1 MRKNWKRRIITC
13 MASIVLSVSSVIGI
27 GCNAM
32 TAYAA
37 DATPFYLGDEILL
50 NNKVENSEGVENSAL
65 SEEDVPILGYNN
77 EVGGWI
83 KNYNVIATH
92 DSKAKFEKNSDGSYT
107 LEWKYTLPEN
117 DVFAYPK
124 GMQPRIIFCKDVLSA
139 VSKDTYEG
147 NGWTAVNMTPDAW
160 RNSTPAIREKAKRIS
175 LAMTLNRIDPSKGYK
190 WGNMTNGQRRKWQC
204 TDSIRVGSTTY
215 RALSFTTL
223 VGTGYK
229 NKNVYRV
236 AEGTALGKNVDSYTS
251 AAGTAGKNKFTVS
264 AAQMKRIRAWCKT
277 YGMPTEKN
285 SAGENCYKVRVAASV
300 GVYMKNGAWTHEGC
314 GLHGGVWR
322 DATETGIG
330 IDVCSEAYRDS
341 VGLGKKFTVG
351 YNNQSIIY
359 QDEDE
364 CQVAAYS
371 SNFIHIP
378 VSDPNP
384 TTGDVD
390 YEDVAESVP
399 GSGVYDIVLKDDYET
414 KEFTVGT
421 TATPSSW
428 VATAPA
434 YEGYTYLTGK
444 DTSLAVTAEGGTV
457 YRYYT
462 PQAFSVS
469 CVNRFYKNGVEI
481 PNTQSTEAVVKTVY
495 YGKSISGSDWGTTAP
510 ANYTYRDCT
519 TINPVKADG
528 TVYRNF
534 DLGGYSVVY
543 HANGGTGA
551 DQTDTAYVG
560 DKINLKGAIFTRT
573 SDYGNGWELAG
584 WSTTPGADNTV
595 NYNLSAQNVDFGL
608 AMNGKVDLYAVWKP
622 TLKITW
628 NTGISSVTAMGTEFT
643 KSGDFVSLAY
653 NAAVSIKD
661 AAGKCGIVVSRGNH
675 IDDVVVN
682 GTSSLAAYAEKIK
695 NGQTIFNIT
704 VPTTIEIHTT
714 VGAEQ
719 PQKKVVKTGTN
730 TDVDKC
736 LVSEGDRL
744 TYKMSIR
751 NSTKVPRDVT
761 VTDVLDEGVDLVSK
775 GDAAY
780 DDQTRTLTWNFTAV
794 PAGTAKEFSFDVVVN
809 ALKKGDSV
817 QNYVTS
823 VEKAVALMGETEDLR
838 EISTT
843 VINYVMET
851 PEKHLRKTADST
863 GNIDNTILKEDDE
876 AVYTV
881 TVKNPSNDKNGKSFN
896 ISDVIPDELTPVSA
910 SDNGSIAGQTVT
922 WSGISIP
929 ALSEKTVSVTVKA
942 KKDLSGSAIVNSA
955 DVTCTDAYNTN
966 ITSNEVKNF
975 SMKKPEKLVY
985 ETLDENRQIVDN
997 SDETKLVSI
1006 DDQVIGDGGLITYR
1020 LKYRNPVDTERTLV
1034 VSDMIPEGTRIATS
1048 ADLTKAQEG
1057 ENLSHEYNFVEGG
1070 SYLITDGGI
1079 LDEAGKIT
1087 WTLPVEAETDGYV
1100 EFTVVVLDMAQDNYV
1115 RNTCD
1120 LTIQSPTGLDE
1131 GNPTLTSN
1139 EVKNPVLRTPD
1150 KIATRSDGQDVTEL
1164 VVNDGEEITYKI
1176 TFKNPADD
1184 TRDFTVTD
1192 IVPEFTE
1199 LKEGTISDGGVYDTA
1214 ENMITWQMP
1223 LDGHAEK
1230 TVSFTVLV
1238 KKEAQNKTV
1247 ENTARVYVDRAD
1259 KKTKEDTPTNIYIL
1273 EDPKKAVINVDGDDI
1288 NGIVK
1293 RAGDIITYNI
1303 IYKNPADD
1311 ERVATVTDVLPED
1324 VEFIEAV
1331 HQGSYNVDTG
1341 KFEETT
1347 DKNFPASYDAA
1358 TRTVTWTIPTA
1369 AKCQE
1374 MASVSVRILDSARN
1388 KVLKNTAEVYIPD
1401 AKKKTNEVVT
1411 PVADNP
1417 VKTAVD
1423 EKGQDL
1429 GGRLVTVGETFTYNI
1444 HFKNP
1449 AEKAKT
1455 GFITDTLPSGVDF
1468 VSADN
1473 NGKYDKTT
1481 HTVFW
1486 KNIEME
1492 AGAELDVKVTV
1503 KVNET
1508 AKSQT
1513 IGNEAVYMVDEATVS
1528 TRLEDGGKG
1537 GPKMYVATKY
1547 VLDKKG
1553 EDIDGQVVCEGNTIV
1568 YKITYKNVTDSEKF
1582 YTILDVLPE
1591 GLKVKEVGDNGY
1603 IATAPLNG
1611 LSDYKL
1617 AKDRSVAWQFYL
1629 GPQEEGYVTVTAE
1642 VTDEK
1647 AGGVLVNNAVFAVED
1662 EADKTAPVFVKE
1674 TNKVK
1679 NPVLKHPVKTVF
1691 NTDGREITDKMVAA
1705 GDEITYKI
1713 TFKNPSDAVKTASI
1727 RDTLPK
1733 EVKFVSCDYDGA
1745 YDEATHAVKWSDID
1759 VKGGERLTVSCTVKV
1774 KESAGGK
1781 TVKNQGTVIMDE
1793 ATITTRAK
1801 TPTSDPD
1808 DPEPSDKETTD
1819 NYVTA
1824 KKTYDAAGNDISGKI
1839 VKVGDAISYRI
1850 YFANTSATEK
1860 NYRITDVLPD
1870 EVDFVEAT
1878 GSPDIDGK
1886 TLTWSTKLDPG
1897 KETYYEVKV
1906 TVNKNGYGKVIKNKA
1921 NIVETDPKSG
1931 DDPYDKPTKETE
1943 NPVFGKDDFV
1953 KAAVDKKGKNIDNAF
1968 VTAGSE
1974 LNYLITLHN
1983 PAKDKT
1989 AKFVVTDKLPEEV
2002 KYVASTE
2009 GGVYDAEQHMVTWE
2023 LELKGDATAKLEIA
2037 TKVKKTVK
2045 SGTITNKAHVVTDST
2060 EMDSNEVKNYVLENP
2075 VKAMFVGNKQLKD
2088 GEKVEANKSVTFT
2101 ISYSNP
2107 TDKERELTVTDV
2119 LDKKI
2124 VDRVLSISDDGE
2136 LADGVITWNIDVPAG
2151 GNGEVSFTVSSPD
2164 LNGDKVSNMA
2174 TVSLDNEGL
2183 TGKSTL
2189 DTNTVY
2195 YICTPEDTPDKNQT
2209 GGKDPGRQIV
2219 KTGDSI
2225 WQF

>member
-1 MRKNWKRRIITC
+1 
-13 MASIVLSVSSVIGI
+13 
-27 GCNAM
+27 
-32 TAYAA
+32 
-37 DATPFYLGDEILL
+37 
-50 NNKVENSEGVENSAL
+50 
-65 SEEDVPILGYNN
+65 
-77 EVGGWI
+77 
-83 KNYNVIATH
+83 
-92 DSKAKFEKNSDGSYT
+92 
-107 LEWKYTLPEN
+107 
-117 DVFAYPK
+117 
-124 GMQPRIIFCKDVLSA
+124 
-139 VSKDTYEG
+139 
-147 NGWTAVNMTPDAW
+147 
-160 RNSTPAIREKAKRIS
+160 
-175 LAMTLNRIDPSKGYK
+175 
-190 WGNMTNGQRRKWQC
+190 
-204 TDSIRVGSTTY
+204 
-215 RALSFTTL
+215 
-223 VGTGYK
+223 
-229 NKNVYRV
+229 
-236 AEGTALGKNVDSYTS
+236 
-251 AAGTAGKNKFTVS
+251 
-264 AAQMKRIRAWCKT
+264 
-277 YGMPTEKN
+277 
-285 SAGENCYKVRVAASV
+285 
-300 GVYMKNGAWTHEGC
+300 
-314 GLHGGVWR
+314 
-322 DATETGIG
+322 
-330 IDVCSEAYRDS
+330 
-341 VGLGKKFTVG
+341 
-351 YNNQSIIY
+351 
-359 QDEDE
+359 
-364 CQVAAYS
+364 
-371 SNFIHIP
+371 
-378 VSDPNP
+378 
-384 TTGDVD
+384 
-390 YEDVAESVP
+390 
-399 GSGVYDIVLKDDYET
+399 
-414 KEFTVGT
+414 
-421 TATPSSW
+421 
-428 VATAPA
+428 
-434 YEGYTYLTGK
+434 
-444 DTSLAVTAEGGTV
+444 
-457 YRYYT
+457 
-462 PQAFSVS
+462 
-469 CVNRFYKNGVEI
+469 
-481 PNTQSTEAVVKTVY
+481 
-495 YGKSISGSDWGTTAP
+495 
-510 ANYTYRDCT
+510 
-519 TINPVKADG
+519 
-528 TVYRNF
+528 
-534 DLGGYSVVY
+534 
-543 HANGGTGA
+543 
-551 DQTDTAYVG
+551 
-560 DKINLKGAIFTRT
+560 
-573 SDYGNGWELAG
+573 
-584 WSTTPGADNTV
+584 
-595 NYNLSAQNVDFGL
+595 
-608 AMNGKVDLYAVWKP
+608 
-622 TLKITW
+622 
-628 NTGISSVTAMGTEFT
+628 
-643 KSGDFVSLAY
+643 
-653 NAAVSIKD
+653 
-661 AAGKCGIVVSRGNH
+661 
-675 IDDVVVN
+675 
-682 GTSSLAAYAEKIK
+682 
-695 NGQTIFNIT
+695 
-704 VPTTIEIHTT
+704 
-714 VGAEQ
+714 
-719 PQKKVVKTGTN
+719 
-730 TDVDKC
+730 
-736 LVSEGDRL
+736 
-744 TYKMSIR
+744 
-751 NSTKVPRDVT
+751 
-761 VTDVLDEGVDLVSK
+761 
-775 GDAAY
+775 
-780 DDQTRTLTWNFTAV
+780 
-794 PAGTAKEFSFDVVVN
+794 
-809 ALKKGDSV
+809 
-817 QNYVTS
+817 
-823 VEKAVALMGETEDLR
+823 
-838 EISTT
+838 
-843 VINYVMET
+843 
-851 PEKHLRKTADST
+851 
-863 GNIDNTILKEDDE
+863 
-876 AVYTV
+876 
-881 TVKNPSNDKNGKSFN
+881 
-896 ISDVIPDELTPVSA
+896 
-910 SDNGSIAGQTVT
+910 
-922 WSGISIP
+922 
-929 ALSEKTVSVTVKA
+929 
-942 KKDLSGSAIVNSA
+942 
-955 DVTCTDAYNTN
+955 
-966 ITSNEVKNF
+966 
-975 SMKKPEKLVY
+975 
-985 ETLDENRQIVDN
+985 
-997 SDETKLVSI
+997 
-1006 DDQVIGDGGLITYR
+1006 VIGDGGLITYR

-1100 EFTVVVLDMAQDNYV
+1100 EFTVVVLGMAQDTYV

-1139 EVKNPVLRTPD
+1139 EVKNPVLKTPD
-1150 KIATRSDGQDVTEL
+1150 KIAARSDGQDVTEL

-1184 TRDFTVTD
+1184 TRNFTVTD

-1199 LKEGTISDGGVYDTA
+1199 LKEGTISDGGTYDAA

-1230 TVSFTVLV
+1230 TVSFAVLV

-1303 IYKNPADD
+1303 VYKNPAED

-1528 TRLEDGGKG
+1528 TRLEDGGEG

-1647 AGGVLVNNAVFAVED
+1647 AGGILVNNAVFAVED

-1781 TVKNQGTVIMDE
+1781 TIKNQGTVIMDE

-1870 EVDFVEAT
+1870 DQ
-1878 GSPDIDGK
+1878 K
-1886 TLTWSTKLDPG
+1886 LT
-1897 KETYYEVKV
+1897 
-1906 TVNKNGYGKVIKNKA
+1906 
-1921 NIVETDPKSG
+1921 
-1931 DDPYDKPTKETE
+1931 
-1943 NPVFGKDDFV
+1943 
-1953 KAAVDKKGKNIDNAF
+1953 
-1968 VTAGSE
+1968 
-1974 LNYLITLHN
+1974 
-1983 PAKDKT
+1983 
-1989 AKFVVTDKLPEEV
+1989 
-2002 KYVASTE
+2002 
-2009 GGVYDAEQHMVTWE
+2009 
-2023 LELKGDATAKLEIA
+2023 LEIA
-2037 TKVKKTVK
+2037 R
-2045 SGTITNKAHVVTDST
+2045 VVRLGYLQQNAFHKDDTCVPIEKQAAQMRVILYLYDRARSLVT
-2060 EMDSNEVKNYVLENP
+2060 MGHPMSVLKQSNI
-2075 VKAMFVGNKQLKD
+2075 F
-2088 GEKVEANKSVTFT
+2088 
-2101 ISYSNP
+2101 
-2107 TDKERELTVTDV
+2107 
-2119 LDKKI
+2119 
-2124 VDRVLSISDDGE
+2124 DRVI
-2136 LADGVITWNIDVPAG
+2136 NIKYDVP
-2151 GNGEVSFTVSSPD
+2151 NDRLDMFDQYMKDIDTFYDEVI
-2164 LNGDKVSNMA
+2164 
-2174 TVSLDNEGL
+2174 E
-2183 TGKSTL
+2183 
-2189 DTNTVY
+2189 
-2195 YICTPEDTPDKNQT
+2195 KNA
-2209 GGKDPGRQIV
+2209 
-2219 KTGDSI
+2219 
-2225 WQF
+2225 

>member
-1 MRKNWKRRIITC
+1 MKRGYTNKIVSCILTLMFIVCLVTGSETLDAYATTDTTGAAKTSETKENPEANVSLDDLTNGVSPFYGSSVGEDLPVLGDSINGNEDTNFNVSMKGTKGATLTDNGDGTYKLSWTYDLPKTTGFYYSKNTKARII
-13 MASIVLSVSSVIGI
+13 L
-27 GCNAM
+27 
-32 TAYAA
+32 
-37 DATPFYLGDEILL
+37 
-50 NNKVENSEGVENSAL
+50 
-65 SEEDVPILGYNN
+65 
-77 EVGGWI
+77 
-83 KNYNVIATH
+83 
-92 DSKAKFEKNSDGSYT
+92 
-107 LEWKYTLPEN
+107 
-117 DVFAYPK
+117 
-124 GMQPRIIFCKDVLSA
+124 CKDVDKKNGFTVFSGADQHGGYIYDGAPRCSTGRVA
-139 VSKDTYEG
+139 VKNMPATKQDVIPFGGHDNYTYYREVLTS
-147 NGWTAVNMTPDAW
+147 TA
-160 RNSTPAIREKAKRIS
+160 
-175 LAMTLNRIDPSKGYK
+175 
-190 WGNMTNGQRRKWQC
+190 Q
-204 TDSIRVGSTTY
+204 
-215 RALSFTTL
+215 
-223 VGTGYK
+223 K
-229 NKNVYRV
+229 NKNVFYLGEQEVTTSDFAESVTGKKYTVTISEKKMRSLRTWIKTFGNSAKNKDGNYQFRV
-236 AEGTALGKNVDSYTS
+236 AISYPPLCR
-251 AAGTAGKNKFTVS
+251 AG
-264 AAQMKRIRAWCKT
+264 
-277 YGMPTEKN
+277 
-285 SAGENCYKVRVAASV
+285 
-300 GVYMKNGAWTHEGC
+300 WTHEGC
-314 GLHGGVWR
+314 GIHGGVWR
-322 DATETGIG
+322 DLTGNAGNGISICSISIG
-330 IDVCSEAYRDS
+330 GK
-341 VGLGKKFTVG
+341 VGAITNVG
-351 YNNQSIIY
+351 YNGVRLHK
-359 QDEDE
+359 QDADE
-364 CQVAAYS
+364 CQIFAYS
-371 SNFIHIP
+371 NFVEVP
-378 VSDPNP
+378 PKA
-384 TTGDVD
+384 GEVD
-390 YEDVAESVP
+390 YIDVAESVP
-399 GSGVYDIVLKDDYET
+399 GSGKYDIVLKDDYET
-414 KEFTVGT
+414 KEFTIGT
-421 TATPSSW
+421 KATPSGW

-444 DTSLAVTAEGGTV
+444 DTSLTVTAEGGTV

-608 AMNGKVDLYAVWKP
+608 AINGKVDLYAVWKP

-628 NTGISSVTAMGTEFT
+628 NTGISSVTAMGKEFF
-643 KSGDFVSLAY
+643 KNDSVSLAY

-682 GTSSLAAYAEKIK
+682 GTSSLTAYAEKIK

-714 VGAEQ
+714 VGAQ
-719 PQKKVVKTGTN
+719 APTKQVVKTGTN

-744 TYKMSIR
+744 TYKLSIE
-751 NSTKVPRDVT
+751 NKTKVPRDVT
-761 VTDVLDEGVDLVSK
+761 VTDVLDEGIDLVSK

-780 DDQTRTLTWNFTAV
+780 DEQTRTLTWNFTAV
-794 PAGTAKEFSFDVVVN
+794 PAGTKKEFSFDVVVN
-809 ALKKGDSV
+809 TAKKGMNI
-817 QNYVTS
+817 QNYTTS
-823 VEKAVALMGETEDLR
+823 VEKAIALMGETEDLR
-838 EISTT
+838 ETSP
-843 VINYVMET
+843 VVVNYVMET

-881 TVKNPSNDKNGKSFN
+881 TVKNPSSEDAKSFN
-896 ISDVIPDELTPVSA
+896 ISDVIPDELSPASA
-910 SDNGSIAGQTVT
+910 SDNGSINGQTVT

-929 ALSEKTVSVTVKA
+929 AKGSKTVSVTVKA
-942 KKDLSGSAIVNSA
+942 KKGLSGSAIVNSA
-955 DVTCTDAYNTN
+955 DVTCTDAYKTN

-1020 LKYRNPVDTERTLV
+1020 LKYRNPVDAERTLV

-1120 LTIQSPTGLDE
+1120 LTLQSPTGLDE

-1139 EVKNPVLRTPD
+1139 EVKNPVLKTPD

-1199 LKEGTISDGGVYDTA
+1199 LKEGTISDGGTYDAA

-1303 IYKNPADD
+1303 IYKNPAED

-1358 TRTVTWTIPTA
+1358 THTVTWTIPTA

-1449 AEKAKT
+1449 AEKAKA

-1528 TRLEDGGKG
+1528 TRLEDGGEG

-1568 YKITYKNVTDSEKF
+1568 YKITYKNVTDAEKF

-1808 DPEPSDKETTD
+1808 DPEPSNKETTD

-2002 KYVASTE
+2002 KFVASTE

-2151 GNGEVSFTVSSPD
+2151 GNGEVSFTVSSPN

-2225 WQF
+2225 WPF

>member
-1 MRKNWKRRIITC
+1 MKYKWRKRI
-13 MASIVLSVSSVIGI
+13 ASGIIASVMSLGLISGGVDALDVFAATENGSSII
-27 GCNAM
+27 
-32 TAYAA
+32 A
-37 DATPFYLGDEILL
+37 DNISEATNDEANYKEAKINLDTLTNDISPFYKTD
-50 NNKVENSEGVENSAL
+50 SD
-65 SEEDVPILGYNN
+65 EDVPVLRDNINGNEKTNFHVCANKTDGATITANTDGTYKLSWTYNLPKANGFYYSKNASARIVLCADVNTDDYTGNGFTAFDGADQHGGYIWLGAPRSSAATVVVKKVSEAKRDTIGWAGSDHHTYYRETLTETGYRNKN
-77 EVGGWI
+77 VFYLDTQAVTNQNFAETVDGKKWSATISAANMKKIRTWI
-83 KNYNVIATH
+83 KTFG
-92 DSKAKFEKNSDGSYT
+92 SKAKNNNGKYRFRIAISY
-107 LEWKYTLPEN
+107 P
-117 DVFAYPK
+117 P
-124 GMQPRIIFCKDVLSA
+124 
-139 VSKDTYEG
+139 
-147 NGWTAVNMTPDAW
+147 
-160 RNSTPAIREKAKRIS
+160 
-175 LAMTLNRIDPSKGYK
+175 
-190 WGNMTNGQRRKWQC
+190 QC
-204 TDSIRVGSTTY
+204 
-215 RALSFTTL
+215 RA
-223 VGTGYK
+223 G
-229 NKNVYRV
+229 
-236 AEGTALGKNVDSYTS
+236 
-251 AAGTAGKNKFTVS
+251 
-264 AAQMKRIRAWCKT
+264 
-277 YGMPTEKN
+277 
-285 SAGENCYKVRVAASV
+285 
-300 GVYMKNGAWTHEGC
+300 WTHEGC
-314 GLHGGVWR
+314 GKHGAVWR
-322 DATETGIG
+322 EVTGNAGNG
-330 IDVCSEAYRDS
+330 ISICNSDISGSKGALTTAGVNGVSLHKQDS
-341 VGLGKKFTVG
+341 
-351 YNNQSIIY
+351 
-359 QDEDE
+359 DE
-364 CQVAAYS
+364 CQIFAYS
-371 SNFIHIP
+371 NFLTVP
-378 VSDPNP
+378 DPP
-384 TTGDVD
+384 ATTGEVD
-390 YEDVAESVP
+390 YVDLAESTA
-399 GSGVYDIVLKDDYET
+399 GSGVYDLDLGTEYDSKDYAIGSEAKPSDW
-414 KEFTVGT
+414 GT
-421 TATPSSW
+421 AKT
-428 VATAPA
+428 
-434 YEGYTYLTGK
+434 YNGYTYVK
-444 DTSLAVTAEGGTV
+444 DSDPLKVTAEGGTV
-457 YRYYT
+457 YRYYAV
-462 PQAFSVS
+462 QKLSVS
-469 CVNRFYKNGVEI
+469 CVNIFRKNGTETSR
-481 PNTQSTEAVVKTVY
+481 NTEAATKTVY
-495 YGKSISGSDWGTTAP
+495 YNGSISGADWGTTAP
-510 ANYTYRDCT
+510 ANYTYGGCT
-519 TINPVKADG
+519 SINPVTANG
-528 TVYRNF
+528 TVYRYF

-584 WSTTPGADNTV
+584 WSTSSGADNTV

-608 AMNGKVDLYAVWKP
+608 AINGKVDLYAVWKP

-628 NTGISSVTAMGTEFT
+628 NDGISYVTAMGTRFN
-643 KSGDFVSLAY
+643 KNDSISLAY

-682 GTSSLAAYAEKIK
+682 GTSSLTAYAEKIK

-714 VGAEQ
+714 TQAEH
-719 PQKKVVKTGTN
+719 PRKKVVKTGTD

-751 NSTKVPRDVT
+751 NDTKVPRDVT

-780 DDQTRTLTWNFTAV
+780 DEQTRTLTWNFTAV

-809 ALKKGDSV
+809 ARKKGDSV

-823 VEKAVALMGETEDLR
+823 VEKAIAQMGETEDLR

-955 DVTCTDAYNTN
+955 DVTCTDAYKTN

-1087 WTLPVEAETDGYV
+1087 WTLPVEAETGGYV

-1139 EVKNPVLRTPD
+1139 EVKNPVLKTPD

-1199 LKEGTISDGGVYDTA
+1199 LKEGTISDGGTYDAA

-1259 KKTKEDTPTNIYIL
+1259 KKTKEDIPTNIYIL

-1303 IYKNPADD
+1303 IYKNPAED

-1358 TRTVTWTIPTA
+1358 THTVTWTIPTA

-1528 TRLEDGGKG
+1528 TRLEDGGEG

-1647 AGGVLVNNAVFAVED
+1647 AGGILVNNAVFAVED

-1733 EVKFVSCDYDGA
+1733 EVKFISCDYDGA

-1824 KKTYDAAGNDISGKI
+1824 KKTYDAEGNDISGKI

-1878 GSPDIDGK
+1878 GNPDIDGK

-2164 LNGDKVSNMA
+2164 LNGNKVSNMA

-2195 YICTPEDTPDKNQT
+2195 YICTPENTPDKNQT

-2225 WQF
+2225 WPF

>member
-1 MRKNWKRRIITC
+1 MKNKWRKRIVTGLAAA
-13 MASIVLSVSSVIGI
+13 MLSVGLIGSSISEFDVFAAQSDNVSSENDSASVGTSST
-27 GCNAM
+27 NVSSLS
-32 TAYAA
+32 TA
-37 DATPFYLGDEILL
+37 DDIP
-50 NNKVENSEGVENSAL
+50 S
-65 SEEDVPILGYNN
+65 LGYNN
-77 EVGGWI
+77 DISAWI
-83 KNYNVIATH
+83 QNFNVTTSSDAKAT
-92 DSKAKFEKNSDGSYT
+92 FTENTDGTYT
-107 LEWKYTLPEN
+107 LKWKYSLPEN
-117 DVFAYPK
+117 DAFAYPK
-124 GMQPRIIFCKDVLSA
+124 GMQPHIILCEDILSA
-139 VSKDTYEG
+139 DSSTKTYEG
-147 NGWTAVNMTPDAW
+147 NGWTAVNLTPDQW
-160 RNSTPAIREKAKRIS
+160 RNGGEELRKNAKRIS
-175 LAMTLNRIDPSKGYK
+175 LAITKNRIDPAKGYK
-190 WGNMTNGQRRKWQC
+190 WGNMTTGQRRKWQY
-204 TDSIRVGSTTY
+204 TDYIRYGNTTY
-215 RALSFTTL
+215 PAMAFNTL
-223 VGTGYK
+223 AKKGSADAGISYTQ
-229 NKNVYRV
+229 KNVYRV
-236 AEGTALGKNVDSYTS
+236 AEGTALGKNSDSYTPS
-251 AAGTAGKNKFTVS
+251 AGVAGKTSFTITAS
-264 AAQMKRIRAWCKT
+264 EIKKIRNWCKT
-277 YGMPTEKN
+277 YGMPTATSNGVK
-285 SAGENCYKVRVAASV
+285 CYKVRVAASV
-300 GVYMKNGAWTHEGC
+300 DVYIKNGSWTHSGC

-322 DATETGIG
+322 DVSATGIG
-330 IDVCSEAYRDS
+330 VDACSGEFS
-341 VGLGKKFTVG
+341 SKKVGQLVKMGV
-351 YNNQSIIY
+351 NNCGITY
-359 QDEDE
+359 QDKDE

-371 SNFIHIP
+371 SNYIYIP
-378 VSDPNP
+378 LDPSP
-384 TTGDVD
+384 TTADVN
-390 YEDVAESVP
+390 YEDVAKTDPASQ
-399 GSGVYDIVLKDDYET
+399 SYDLCLKSYDDKSYT
-414 KEFTVGT
+414 IGT
-421 TATPSSW
+421 AAKPADW
-428 VATAPA
+428 VASAPA
-434 YEGYTYLTGK
+434 YTGYTYSSEYTIN
-444 DTSLAVTAEGGTV
+444 SVTADGGTV

-462 PQAFSVS
+462 PQALTVS
-469 CVNRFYKNGVEI
+469 CVNIFRKNGTETSR
-481 PNTQSTEAVVKTVY
+481 NTEAATKTVY
-495 YGKSISGSDWGTTAP
+495 YNGSISGADWGTTAP
-510 ANYTYRDCT
+510 ANYTYGGCT
-519 TINPVKADG
+519 SINPVTANG
-528 TVYRNF
+528 TVYRYF

-584 WSTTPGADNTV
+584 WSTSSGADNTV

-608 AMNGKVDLYAVWKP
+608 AINGKVDLYAVWKP

-628 NTGISSVTAMGTEFT
+628 NDGIERVTALGKDFNT
-643 KSGDFVSLAY
+643 SGMSVSLAY

-682 GTSSLAAYAEKIK
+682 GTSSLTAYAEKIK

-714 VGAEQ
+714 VGAQ
-719 PQKKVVKTGTN
+719 APTKQVVKTGTN

-744 TYKMSIR
+744 TYKLSIE
-751 NSTKVPRDVT
+751 NKTKVPRDVT
-761 VTDVLDEGVDLVSK
+761 VTDVLDEGIDLVSK

-780 DDQTRTLTWNFTAV
+780 DEQTRTLTWNFTAV
-794 PAGTAKEFSFDVVVN
+794 PAGTVKEFSFDVVVN
-809 ALKKGDSV
+809 TAKKGMNI
-817 QNYVTS
+817 QNYTTS
-823 VEKAVALMGETEDLR
+823 VEKAIALMGEAEDLR
-838 EISTT
+838 ETSP
-843 VINYVMET
+843 VVVNYVMET

-881 TVKNPSNDKNGKSFN
+881 TVKNPSSEDAKSFN

-910 SDNGSIAGQTVT
+910 SDNGSINGQTVT

-929 ALSEKTVSVTVKA
+929 AKGSKTVSVTVKA

-955 DVTCTDAYNTN
+955 DVTCTDAYKTN

-1020 LKYRNPVDTERTLV
+1020 LKYRNPVDAERTLV

-1120 LTIQSPTGLDE
+1120 LTLQSPTGLDE

-1139 EVKNPVLRTPD
+1139 EVKNPVLKTPD

-1568 YKITYKNVTDSEKF
+1568 YKITYKNVTESEKF

-1745 YDEATHAVKWSDID
+1745 YDEATHTVKWSDID

-1781 TVKNQGTVIMDE
+1781 TIKNQGTVIMDE

-1989 AKFVVTDKLPEEV
+1989 ARFVVTDKLPEEV

-2225 WQF
+2225 WPF

>member
-1 MRKNWKRRIITC
+1 MKIKWRKKAISGLMAGILSLAIIG
-13 MASIVLSVSSVIGI
+13 SGI
-27 GCNAM
+27 NM
-32 TAYAA
+32 LDTIAA
-37 DATPFYLGDEILL
+37 PQGTSDDSDITIATEVPDDFQIEIEDEGADVKFKLGTSDAD
-50 NNKVENSEGVENSAL
+50 NDA
-65 SEEDVPILGYNN
+65 EDVPILGKQGNN
-77 EVGGWI
+77 
-83 KNYNVIATH
+83 N
-92 DSKAKFEKNSDGSYT
+92 
-107 LEWKYTLPEN
+107 
-117 DVFAYPK
+117 
-124 GMQPRIIFCKDVLSA
+124 
-139 VSKDTYEG
+139 
-147 NGWTAVNMTPDAW
+147 
-160 RNSTPAIREKAKRIS
+160 
-175 LAMTLNRIDPSKGYK
+175 
-190 WGNMTNGQRRKWQC
+190 
-204 TDSIRVGSTTY
+204 
-215 RALSFTTL
+215 
-223 VGTGYK
+223 
-229 NKNVYRV
+229 
-236 AEGTALGKNVDSYTS
+236 
-251 AAGTAGKNKFTVS
+251 AAHWAFSNLQARSV
-264 AAQMKRIRAWCKT
+264 
-277 YGMPTEKN
+277 
-285 SAGENCYKVRVAASV
+285 VRVAAKSPKTATYKDNGDGTATIKWSYTLPKIQDGWYYPAERTATLV
-300 GVYMKNGAWTHEGC
+300 ACCGISPSTYGGDADFYCTDPGGYVTPQKDFYFLASTQIADTNKNPKPYLYDDYDGKKAANYDYRTWLRSDTIVFGGKTWTHGIYTSLRKTGTKYRNAFPLGTFKIKTSSDTDGEVTGTVTLELSKKKLTSFKTWAATQGLNKKVTLAISNAAVMKGGNWTHAGC
-314 GLHGGVWR
+314 HFHGMVWK
-322 DATETGIG
+322 DITGSAGNG
-330 IDVCSEAYRDS
+330 ISTCAD
-341 VGLGKKFTVG
+341 T
-351 YNNQSIIY
+351 
-359 QDEDE
+359 
-364 CQVAAYS
+364 YS
-371 SNFIHIP
+371 SDIELGQSTTFGVNQGQVYRQDPLECH
-378 VSDPNP
+378 VSTWATMNIAD
-384 TTGDVD
+384 TKISID

-399 GSGVYDIVLKDDYET
+399 GSGKYDVVLKEYDSKD
-414 KEFTVGT
+414 FDIGT
-421 TATPSSW
+421 TVTPSNW
-428 VATAPA
+428 VATAPT
-434 YEGYTYLTGK
+434 YEGHTYLTGK
-444 DTSLAVTAEGGTV
+444 DTSLKVTEDGGTV

-495 YGKSISGSDWGTTAP
+495 YGGVISGSDWGTAAP

-519 TINPVKADG
+519 VINPVTANG

-584 WSTTPGADNTV
+584 WSTNPGADNTV

-628 NTGISSVTAMGTEFT
+628 NDGISYVTAMGTRFN
-643 KSGDFVSLAY
+643 KNDSISLAY

-719 PQKKVVKTGTN
+719 PQKKVVKTGTDM
-730 TDVDKC
+730 DVDKC

-744 TYKMSIR
+744 TYKLSIE
-751 NSTKVPRDVT
+751 NKTKVPRDVT

-780 DDQTRTLTWNFTAV
+780 DEQTRTLTWNFTAV
-794 PAGTAKEFSFDVVVN
+794 PAGTKKEFSFDVVVN
-809 ALKKGDSV
+809 TAKKGMNI
-817 QNYVTS
+817 QNYTTS
-823 VEKAVALMGETEDLR
+823 VEKAIALMGETEDLR

-843 VINYVMET
+843 VVNYVMET

-881 TVKNPSNDKNGKSFN
+881 TVKNPSSEDAKSFN
-896 ISDVIPDELTPVSA
+896 ISDVIPDELSPVSA
-910 SDNGSIAGQTVT
+910 SDSGSINGQTVT

-929 ALSEKTVSVTVKA
+929 AKGSKTISVTVKA

-955 DVTCTDAYNTN
+955 DVTCTDAYKTN

-1087 WTLPVEAETDGYV
+1087 WTFPVEAETDGYV

-1139 EVKNPVLRTPD
+1139 EVKNPVLKTPD

-1199 LKEGTISDGGVYDTA
+1199 LKEGTISDGGTYDTA

-1303 IYKNPADD
+1303 IYKNPAED

-1429 GGRLVTVGETFTYNI
+1429 GGRLVTIGETFTYNI

-1449 AEKAKT
+1449 AEKTKT

-1473 NGKYDKTT
+1473 NGKYDNTT

-1486 KNIEME
+1486 KNIEMK

-1528 TRLEDGGKG
+1528 TRLEDGGEG

-1547 VLDKKG
+1547 VLNKKG

-1713 TFKNPSDAVKTASI
+1713 TFKNPSDVVKTASI

-1745 YDEATHAVKWSDID
+1745 YDEATHTVKWSDID

-1781 TVKNQGTVIMDE
+1781 TVKNQGTVLMDE

-1860 NYRITDVLPD
+1860 NYSITDVLPD

-1886 TLTWSTKLDPG
+1886 TLTWSTKLASG

-1921 NIVETDPKSG
+1921 NIVETDPKSS

-2209 GGKDPGRQIV
+2209 GSKDPGRQIV

-2225 WQF
+2225 WPF